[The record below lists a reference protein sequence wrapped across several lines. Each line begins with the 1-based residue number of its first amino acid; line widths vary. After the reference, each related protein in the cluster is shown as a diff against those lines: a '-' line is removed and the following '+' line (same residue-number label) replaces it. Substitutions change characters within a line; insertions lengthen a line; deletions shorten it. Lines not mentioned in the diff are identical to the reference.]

1 MEDEIKEVD
10 RNDLIDEILS
20 ILFNYLITE
29 NKKKDKFIQQ
39 LWKEKTR
46 GDKNDINAR

>member
-1 MEDEIKEVD
+1 MEDETKEVD

-20 ILFNYLITE
+20 ILFNYLIME
-29 NKKKDKFIQQ
+29 NKKKDKFIQT

-46 GDKNDINAR
+46 VDKE